1 MIALN
6 IWKVAFFV
14 LAGALISFVI
24 LIVVWA
30 TSPTEKVSETVPKE
44 MSTNGRSST
53 LLVETTAKDFEK
65 IAMKYLDEELN
76 SSPLPVEFVVNEQI
90 ELYSELIV
98 FGVSVPIQMN
108 FDPIVNEDGNI
119 RLKQTSVNVGKLNIP
134 PTTVLKLMDDAIA
147 FPSWITVRPN
157 NEEIFVDLSNLHISS
172 NSTVKAKEIDLANDR
187 ILLEVIVPN
196 E

>member
-1 MIALN
+1 MN
-6 IWKVAFFV
+6 IWKVAFLV
-14 LAGALISFVI
+14 LAGAIISFII

-30 TSPTEKVSETVPKE
+30 TSPAEKAPEMVPKE
-44 MSTNGRSST
+44 MNANESSSV

-65 IAMKYLDEELN
+65 IAMKYLDKELN

-119 RLKQTSVNVGKLNIP
+119 RLKQTAVNVGKLNIP

-157 NEEIFVDLSNLHISS
+157 DEEIFVDLSNLQISS
-172 NSTVKAKEIDLANDR
+172 NSTVKAKEIDLANDH